1 MPRAACLSLFRARA
15 LVKEE
20 KKMKK
25 VNKKIKERAEPPYER
40 EKTLAAC
47 HLKEKRRPPCVFL
60 FQVALLFL
68 LSFIFQAAH
77 ELTVN

>member
-1 MPRAACLSLFRARA
+1 
-15 LVKEE
+15 
-20 KKMKK
+20 MKK

-60 FQVALLFL
+60 FQVALS
-68 LSFIFQAAH
+68 SFFY
-77 ELTVN
+77 LPGRS